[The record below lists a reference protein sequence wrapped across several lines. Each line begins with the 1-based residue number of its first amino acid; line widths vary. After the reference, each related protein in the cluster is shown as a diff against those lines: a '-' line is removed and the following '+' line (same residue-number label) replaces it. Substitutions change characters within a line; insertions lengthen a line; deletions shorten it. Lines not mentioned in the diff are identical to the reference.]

1 MYVILIKWWM
11 IKLFKTISCCVIS
24 WEIKQRN
31 VHCSTPVGVCTM
43 RIFEIHY
50 NDVIKGAMASQITNR
65 AIVYSTV
72 HTGAYPRKHQSS
84 ASLAFVRGLPRGPVN
99 SPHKWP
105 VTRKMIQFDDV
116 IMNWQCNNEFMC
128 LYYRNHRNLGVIM
141 MPTLSSL
148 AAPEDPVPPVTTKLT
163 SWQISRFSDIIKRI
177 RKWLLRMSR
186 NTTSSYMR
194 ARLHVPG
201 DTERFLLVPD
211 RILDAIWH
219 VSIRMIF
226 VRSRSTILA
235 RLEKLS

>member
-1 MYVILIKWWM
+1 MVASLVRYG
-11 IKLFKTISCCVIS
+11 
-24 WEIKQRN
+24 
-31 VHCSTPVGVCTM
+31 VH
-43 RIFEIHY
+43 IFEINY
-50 NDVIKGAMASQITNR
+50 NDVIMGAMVSQITSLTLVHS
-65 AIVYSTV
+65 IVYS
-72 HTGAYPRKHQSS
+72 GAEQRKHQNP
-84 ASLAFVRGLPRGPVN
+84 ASLAFVRGINRWPVN
-99 SPHKWP
+99 SPHKGP
-105 VTRKMIQFDDV
+105 VTRKIFPFEDV
-116 IMNWQCNNEFMC
+116 IMNIFEITDSETTRLCMC
-128 LYYRNHRNLGVIM
+128 LYNRYHWNLSVIM

-219 VSIRMIF
+219 VSMRMLF

-235 RLEKLS
+235 RLEKFS